1 MNPPVGAVQEQSPR
15 SHAHIVSVSS
25 APATA
30 RLDPQQSRPHNHLRL
45 VTAVSKR
52 RTSPVLLV
60 AVGAA
65 IVALFG
71 LAAFHNL
78 MASAQYDLEKVEL
91 ELDLEQ
97 ARLVDL
103 GFQIQ
108 QLNSPRKVE
117 QLARGALGMID
128 PVDPVDLDVE
138 AALLAEV
145 NTAHSSLASGTNLA
159 TDGSMLKSLLG
170 DS

>member
-1 MNPPVGAVQEQSPR
+1 
-15 SHAHIVSVSS
+15 
-25 APATA
+25 
-30 RLDPQQSRPHNHLRL
+30 
-45 VTAVSKR
+45 
-52 RTSPVLLV
+52 
-60 AVGAA
+60 VGAA

>member
-1 MNPPVGAVQEQSPR
+1 M
-15 SHAHIVSVSS
+15 
-25 APATA
+25 
-30 RLDPQQSRPHNHLRL
+30 
-45 VTAVSKR
+45 
-52 RTSPVLLV
+52 
-60 AVGAA
+60 GAA

-97 ARLVDL
+97 ARLVDI

-117 QLARGALGMID
+117 QLARGALGRID
-128 PVDPVDLDVE
+128 PADPVALDVE
-138 AALLAEV
+138 AALLADV
-145 NTAHSSLASGTNLA
+145 NTAHPPPRPSGDDNRCGYGSRNHGTA
-159 TDGSMLKSLLG
+159 TQDNAPDLTQVYEET
-170 DS
+170 